1 MTMTSYMISY
11 ELQQPDERREA
22 GLVAA
27 LEVFEDRI
35 RALPAAWLVCTG
47 WTPDQIRQ
55 HLGACLGPDDS
66 LLVEPLPVGQ
76 GWSGW
81 MRQDV
86 RDWLEKHLGPSC

>member
-1 MTMTSYMISY
+1 MALTSYLISY

-22 GLVAA
+22 CLVGA

-35 RALPAAWLVCTG
+35 QALPAAWFVCTA
-47 WTPDQIRQ
+47 WTADQIRR

-66 LLVEPLPVGQ
+66 LLVEVLQAGR

-81 MRQDV
+81 VRQDV
-86 RDWLEKHLGPSC
+86 REWLEKHLGPSC